1 MKLNEKN
8 LDTWLQGNLKE
19 VNTLPD
25 DSMLQTILI
34 QTKADGRKRRMIFWI
49 NIILIAAWLTFYV
62 NYRFGQTPKAQ
73 IIQTES
79 EIVTNNITPNTK
91 NKSSNASSNIASI
104 TNNDKQ
110 RITTPANDFKSPG
123 KKAAKIASPIRT
135 KYSKPPS
142 IVKVEKSSY
151 TPPFDGIPEI
161 IKRIIQSFYK
171 PQPPDDLNSFVPLKI
186 TTITGLALLQ
196 NANKD
201 TGKKDKKFLKTLTE
215 TLLKP
220 ELGYGIGIGY
230 TQSNSKITK
239 SDFDPKFTNK
249 EYQNMLSAGFGNNQG
264 IQLDAGLRLGYAKM
278 TIQGAVLYSH
288 FQQTLNFEIPVKEVP
303 VIDINGEIKGYIELQ
318 DSAQTTV
325 LSKSKFM
332 QNEIAI
338 PLNISF
344 KQKLP
349 LAMSLELGM
358 GILPKLRTYSDVEL
372 PGTADMLSPN
382 ITKLKPNLS
391 MPITLRL
398 GVYKNFNNFSA
409 GFTGMFTPVNNSKS
423 ELPGQMSLSGKQSY
437 FQFTLFKN
445 L

>member
-1 MKLNEKN
+1 
-8 LDTWLQGNLKE
+8 
-19 VNTLPD
+19 
-25 DSMLQTILI
+25 
-34 QTKADGRKRRMIFWI
+34 
-49 NIILIAAWLTFYV
+49 
-62 NYRFGQTPKAQ
+62 
-73 IIQTES
+73 
-79 EIVTNNITPNTK
+79 
-91 NKSSNASSNIASI
+91 
-104 TNNDKQ
+104 
-110 RITTPANDFKSPG
+110 
-123 KKAAKIASPIRT
+123 
-135 KYSKPPS
+135 
-142 IVKVEKSSY
+142 
-151 TPPFDGIPEI
+151 
-161 IKRIIQSFYK
+161 
-171 PQPPDDLNSFVPLKI
+171 
-186 TTITGLALLQ
+186 
-196 NANKD
+196 
-201 TGKKDKKFLKTLTE
+201 
-215 TLLKP
+215 
-220 ELGYGIGIGY
+220 
-230 TQSNSKITK
+230 
-239 SDFDPKFTNK
+239 
-249 EYQNMLSAGFGNNQG
+249 
-264 IQLDAGLRLGYAKM
+264 M

-391 MPITLRL
+391 MPLTLRL
-398 GVYKNFNNFSA
+398 GVYKSFNNISA